1 MEYGIRCVF
10 LTQDRRRPFFAKKKS
25 CRNSFAPSVLV
36 NDTKMKNRNKKDV
49 NKFHLFRLC
58 SILFVIILLLFQT
71 NAFPSENVDDS
82 KTKLRNKQSKKL
94 LEKFFLKITNKKPY
108 LKKIKYIDIIKTDLK
123 KKKKKYKRGLF
134 KELKK
139 LKESFHTKSGD
150 TKEKRM
156 IEMKRT
162 NYISEM
168 KPKYGKEPVTIF
180 DVEAWNN
187 LDEENLLKRIENLQ
201 GVIGVNDMYNI
212 WNSVHAFVRK
222 KYFLREVYLWD
233 YCEEIA
239 EKNKMSKEA
248 KMDAWYKVYYAMKD
262 EIMEFERKDY
272 NKFYRFIDK
281 GPREHE
287 IFISFLFFKLE
298 TWRVKMKKLET
309 QWKNLLYLRLK
320 SYKKQE

>member
-1 MEYGIRCVF
+1 
-10 LTQDRRRPFFAKKKS
+10 
-25 CRNSFAPSVLV
+25 
-36 NDTKMKNRNKKDV
+36 MKNRNKKDV

-58 SILFVIILLLFQT
+58 SILFFMILLLFQA
-71 NAFPSENVDDS
+71 NALQCENVDDS
-82 KTKLRNKQSKKL
+82 DTKLRNKHSKKL
-94 LEKFFLKITNKKPY
+94 LQKFFLKITNKKSH
-108 LKKIKYIDIIKTDLK
+108 LKKIKYIDIIKTDFK

-139 LKESFHTKSGD
+139 LKESFHVKSDD
-150 TKEKRM
+150 TEVKEK
-156 IEMKRT
+156 EMKRT

-168 KPKYGKEPVTIF
+168 KPKHEKEPVSIF
-180 DVEAWNN
+180 NVDEWSN
-187 LDEENLLKRIENLQ
+187 LDEENLYKKIENLKGII
-201 GVIGVNDMYNI
+201 GVIDMYNI
-212 WNSVHAFVRK
+212 WNCVHAFLRK
-222 KYFLREVYLWD
+222 KYFLREEYLWN

-272 NKFYRFIDK
+272 NRFYRFIDK

-287 IFISFLFFKLE
+287 IFVSFLFFKLE
-298 TWRVKMKKLET
+298 TWRIKMKKLEIK
-309 QWKNLLYLRLK
+309 WKNLLYLRLK